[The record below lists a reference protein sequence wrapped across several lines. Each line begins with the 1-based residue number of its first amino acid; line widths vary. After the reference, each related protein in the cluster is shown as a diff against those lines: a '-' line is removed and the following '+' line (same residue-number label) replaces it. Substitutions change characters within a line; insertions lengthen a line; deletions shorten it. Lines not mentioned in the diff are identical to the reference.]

1 MCKLDN
7 AANKTN
13 IAFFI
18 SSNNFYRANVAKVE
32 QTTKLACICFAET
45 HPALFKGNASREK
58 NNQACLKLLFRGA
71 VCLIE
76 M

>member
-18 SSNNFYRANVAKVE
+18 SSNNFYRANVVKVSAKQPSLLVFVLPRRILHYSKVMQAE
-32 QTTKLACICFAET
+32 RRTIKLA
-45 HPALFKGNASREK
+45 
-58 NNQACLKLLFRGA
+58 
-71 VCLIE
+71 
-76 M
+76 

>member
-32 QTTKLACICFAET
+32 
-45 HPALFKGNASREK
+45 RK
-58 NNQACLKLLFRGA
+58 NNQACLDLFCRDA
-71 VCLIE
+71 SPRRLAAINKIRESFV
-76 M
+76 

>member
-18 SSNNFYRANVAKVE
+18 SSNNFYRANVVKVE
-32 QTTKLACICFAET
+32 RKTTKLACICFAET
-45 HPALFKGNASREK
+45 HP
-58 NNQACLKLLFRGA
+58 RG
-71 VCLIE
+71 VLRP
-76 M
+76 